1 MADHT
6 IKPATPDAPSAHV
19 PGTGPERNLHQD
31 HGTARET
38 LEAAKTIASQ
48 SASDASEDAKATAS
62 GFAAKASETIGQTAE
77 QLRRTADETAD
88 RLKRTAT
95 DAISQAHERA
105 SETSRTFQNR
115 GSETIDRARDWAN
128 DAVETGARRY
138 ADLRDRGGHHLS
150 RGQSAVERF
159 VGENPVL
166 VGVVGLAA
174 GMLIGAL
181 LPRTRREDQA
191 VGAWADDLRDQGMR
205 YARDATERGRQFVE
219 TALDQAQDA
228 ASAAANAAAEEL
240 KQPREGQAPGP
251 ASGQGGQAPGQTSGQ
266 APGQTSRPGGTIQ
279 TH

>member
-1 MADHT
+1 MRNHRIMADHT

-31 HGTARET
+31 HATARET
-38 LEAAKTIASQ
+38 LDAAKTIASQ
-48 SASDASEDAKATAS
+48 SAGAAASDAQSSATNL
-62 GFAAKASETIGQTAE
+62 AAKASETVGQTAE
-77 QLRRTADETAD
+77 QLRRTADETAE

-105 SETSRTFQNR
+105 SETSRAFQNR
-115 GSETIDRARDWAN
+115 GSESIDRARDWAN

-138 ADLRDRGGHHLS
+138 ADLRDRGGQHLA

-228 ASAAANAAAEEL
+228 ASAAANAASEEL
-240 KQPREGQAPGP
+240 KQPRGEAQAS
-251 ASGQGGQAPGQTSGQ
+251 AQGQGHGQGQ